1 MSAKAVRWLL
11 WLGLVVAL
19 PLPFYLVETGAVPAL
34 RLALLTG
41 VVLAV
46 IAVEGAQGAVA
57 IAALLLGLQLLVY
70 LLALWVVAG
79 ALARVLAALS
89 PRTRAVLAAG
99 LVLLGL
105 AAAAIF
111 PIYTTPFRTEALR
124 GRLLEVLE

>member
-1 MSAKAVRWLL
+1 MSVRSARWAL

-46 IAVEGAQGAVA
+46 IALEGAQGAVA
-57 IAALLLGLQLLVY
+57 IAALLLGLQLLAY

-79 ALARVLAALS
+79 VLARALAARSPRSRAALV
-89 PRTRAVLAAG
+89 AV

-105 AAAAIF
+105 AAASAF
-111 PIYTTPFRTEALR
+111 PIYATPFRTQALR
-124 GRLLEVLE
+124 GRLLDVLE